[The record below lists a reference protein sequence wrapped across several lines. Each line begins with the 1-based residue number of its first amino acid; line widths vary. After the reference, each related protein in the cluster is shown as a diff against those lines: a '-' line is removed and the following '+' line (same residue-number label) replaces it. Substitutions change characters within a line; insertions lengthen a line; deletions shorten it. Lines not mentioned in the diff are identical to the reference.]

1 MNDNL
6 TVLYVEPKKLPK
18 QITIKNTLEEKQK
31 LVGGLIEYTNL
42 IDDNS
47 VLLICNEEGKIL
59 GLPYNR
65 DIGHDIIVGPFILV
79 GNDQRLGEDISLTEE
94 QIKKY
99 TNAFNEKSIK
109 DTENKILSI
118 LLKQKDSIEI

>member
-6 TVLYVEPKKLPK
+6 TVLYVEPKKLPE

-65 DIGHDIIVGPFILV
+65 DIGHDIIAGPFILV
-79 GNDQRLGEDISLTEE
+79 GNDQRLCEDISLTEE
-94 QIKKY
+94 QINKY
-99 TNAFNEKSIK
+99 TNVFNEKSIK

>member
-31 LVGGLIEYTNL
+31 LVGGLIEYTSL

-65 DIGHDIIVGPFILV
+65 DIGHDIIAGPFILV

-99 TNAFNEKSIK
+99 TNVFNEKSIK

-118 LLKQKDSIEI
+118 LLKQKDSIGI

>member
-31 LVGGLIEYTNL
+31 LVGGLIEYTSL

-99 TNAFNEKSIK
+99 TNVFNEKSIK

>member
-6 TVLYVEPKKLPK
+6 TVLFVEPKKLPK
-18 QITIKNTLEEKQK
+18 RITIKNTLEEKQK

-65 DIGHDIIVGPFILV
+65 DG
-79 GNDQRLGEDISLTEE
+79 
-94 QIKKY
+94 K
-99 TNAFNEKSIK
+99 
-109 DTENKILSI
+109 
-118 LLKQKDSIEI
+118 

>member
-65 DIGHDIIVGPFILV
+65 DIGHDIIAGPFILV
-79 GNDQRLGEDISLTEE
+79 GNDQRLVEDISLTEE

-99 TNAFNEKSIK
+99 TNVFKEKSIK

>member
-6 TVLYVEPKKLPK
+6 TVLYVEPKKIPK

>member
-6 TVLYVEPKKLPK
+6 IVLYVEPKKLPK

-65 DIGHDIIVGPFILV
+65 DIGHDIIAGPFILV
-79 GNDQRLGEDISLTEE
+79 GNDQRLGEDISLTE
-94 QIKKY
+94 
-99 TNAFNEKSIK
+99 
-109 DTENKILSI
+109 
-118 LLKQKDSIEI
+118 

>member
-1 MNDNL
+1 M
-6 TVLYVEPKKLPK
+6 
-18 QITIKNTLEEKQK
+18 
-31 LVGGLIEYTNL
+31 
-42 IDDNS
+42 
-47 VLLICNEEGKIL
+47 
-59 GLPYNR
+59 
-65 DIGHDIIVGPFILV
+65 V

-99 TNAFNEKSIK
+99 TNVFNEMSIK

>member
-6 TVLYVEPKKLPK
+6 IVLYVEPKKLPK

-31 LVGGLIEYTNL
+31 LVGGLIEYTSL

-99 TNAFNEKSIK
+99 TNVFNEMSIK

>member
-1 MNDNL
+1 MH
-6 TVLYVEPKKLPK
+6 
-18 QITIKNTLEEKQK
+18 TIKNTLEEKQK

-65 DIGHDIIVGPFILV
+65 DIGHDIIAGPFILV

-99 TNAFNEKSIK
+99 TNVFKEKSIK